1 MTIEI
6 MGIKVPVSKKVLT
19 APNTPIV
26 RAYIDALKA
35 AK

>member
-1 MTIEI
+1 MIEI
-6 MGIKVPVSKKVLT
+6 QGVKFKTGKTLI
-19 APNTPIV
+19 APNTPTV

>member
-1 MTIEI
+1 MIEI
-6 MGIKVPVSKKVLT
+6 QGIKFKTGKTLT

-35 AK
+35 AR

>member
-1 MTIEI
+1 MNIEI
-6 MGIKVPVSKKVLT
+6 MGIKIPVSKKILV